1 MRSIAPVMAN
11 VPHELVEGL
20 IFDGLLAIDAA
31 RG

>member
-1 MRSIAPVMAN
+1 VMAN